1 MASYIYTNYCN
12 NSPDCYCS
20 QTYYHGYAKLSS
32 AWSNI
37 DQWLDPLNTNQYTL
51 DGIALQLISEKMRI
65 SYFLSNGLLTNS
77 NMRDAVINNDGSF
90 SFIYNIF
97 KGNSGINE
105 SNRLG
110 LPLLGQIPLDDKLS
124 QSCDAGIPYMI
135 NNEDSIVHS
144 EFVKI
149 ANAIF

>member
-1 MASYIYTNYCN
+1 MIIWLASYPKSGNTWVR
-12 NSPDCYCS
+12 
-20 QTYYHGYAKLSS
+20 ALLSAYLYS
-32 AWSNI
+32 
-37 DQWLDPLNTNQYTL
+37 
-51 DGIALQLISEKMRI
+51 
-65 SYFLSNGLLTNS
+65 
-77 NMRDAVINNDGSF
+77 NDGSF

-110 LPLLGQIPLDDKLS
+110 LPLLGQIPLDEQLS
-124 QSCDAGIPYMI
+124 QSCDAGIPYVI
-135 NNEDSIVHS
+135 NNEDSIIHS